1 MIKADQ
7 VIDVKG
13 LSCPRPLL
21 MTMKTLKEMQ
31 SGHILQVT
39 TDDPTTKLTFRSFL
53 DRSGDE
59 LLELYQDGKL
69 LHHYIRK
76 K

>member
-13 LSCPRPLL
+13 QMCPRPLL
-21 MTMKTLKEMQ
+21 ITKQTLKTMQ
-31 SGHILQVT
+31 PGKILQGIS
-39 TDDPTTKLTFRSFL
+39 DDVTTKLTFHSYL
-53 DRSGDE
+53 ESTGDE
-59 LLELYQDGKL
+59 LLDMHQDGL
-69 LHHYIRK
+69 VIHHYILK

>member
-13 LSCPRPLL
+13 QMCPRPLL
-21 MTMKTLKEMQ
+21 MTKQTLKTMQ
-31 SGHILQVT
+31 PGKILQVISN
-39 TDDPTTKLTFRSFL
+39 DVTTKLTFHSYL
-53 DRSGDE
+53 EHSGDE
-59 LLELYQDGKL
+59 LLDMHQVGQVI
-69 LHHYIRK
+69 HHYIMK